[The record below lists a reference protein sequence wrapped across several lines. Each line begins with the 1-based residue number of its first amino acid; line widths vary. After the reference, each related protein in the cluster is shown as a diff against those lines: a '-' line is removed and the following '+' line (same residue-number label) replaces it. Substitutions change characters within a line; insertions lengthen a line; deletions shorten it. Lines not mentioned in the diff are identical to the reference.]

1 MPDGTCRGET
11 ENRELD
17 NKGPSSP
24 VGPGSRCQPR
34 GSTWG
39 LGRALRRADPPA
51 QVELPQPAES
61 TLLDASPTFPQPV
74 AHGWVL
80 GRDWGSLYLLG
91 QEQPAEARKAHLG
104 PAAGCGAG
112 QTQQL
117 GWWGGAS
124 GPSRSWNKVEQGA
137 KGGHEANPDF
147 LS

>member
-61 TLLDASPTFPQPV
+61 TLLDASPASHSPWHTAGCWAGTGALPV
-74 AHGWVL
+74 
-80 GRDWGSLYLLG
+80 GSGAASRG
-91 QEQPAEARKAHLG
+91 QESSPG

-117 GWWGGAS
+117 GGGAS
-124 GPSRSWNKVEQGA
+124 GPSRGWNKVEQGA